1 MAEIQIGIE
10 GEAAPAAAEALVNIP
25 GITGSYEVPPQ
36 KDTVVAAIATIIG
49 IVGGAVALAEQLR
62 KWYQEWQ
69 TAQKDKEFHVV
80 IYDPET
86 GNRVLLKN
94 ASVEEITE
102 ILKSL
107 SK

>member
-1 MAEIQIGIE
+1 
-10 GEAAPAAAEALVNIP
+10 
-25 GITGSYEVPPQ
+25 VPPQ
-36 KDTVVAAIATIIG
+36 KDGVVAAIATIIG
-49 IVGGAVALAEQLR
+49 IVGGAVALAEQLQ
-62 KWYQEWQ
+62 KWYQKWQ

-102 ILKSL
+102 ALKSL